1 MPGDVTVEDVKSS
14 YLLSHELG
22 LKGVTVYRDGSR
34 NEQVLHI
41 TGTNTLEKSFIVKPS
56 KYVREYIKSYI
67 KEPYVIQYVTKL
79 LTEEYDDLNDNLNP
93 ISIPTREHIKNNE
106 QVKFTKTIQDINE
119 EEICP
124 TCSSK
129 LIITEGCNMCIE
141 CGFSSCI
148 SG

>member
-1 MPGDVTVEDVKSS
+1 
-14 YLLSHELG
+14 LG

-56 KYVREYIKSYI
+56 KYVKEYIQSQI
-67 KEPYVIQYVTKL
+67 KEPYVTQYVSKLFDTKDIEV
-79 LTEEYDDLNDNLNP
+79 TDDYVVDDIPRP
-93 ISIPTREHIKNNE
+93 IRESTKDTEHIE
-106 QVKFTKTIQDINE
+106 FIQKPLPEIFED
-119 EEICP
+119 EICP
-124 TCSSK
+124 SCKSK

-141 CGFSSCI
+141 CGFSSCV